1 MWGKSLT
8 LAGQAQ
14 GPNLDFAL
22 HTIGWQ
28 AFQDLVAS
36 IAEVNFARPVTRVAK
51 VADHGRDGSFA
62 GVPDEPLAATD
73 KRETTIQCKHFSSAT
88 SKLTVASLKQELESV
103 RKLAASGKAAGYML
117 VTNASVTEGD
127 RLPIVEALRD
137 CGVSR
142 PYVFGREWVIAKILE
157 HPRVRALVP
166 RVYGLGDLGWI
177 NDERAKEQAQAILD
191 TMGDDLRCYVPTKA
205 HRDAVK
211 ALDEHRFVMLLGD
224 PAVGKS
230 TIAAAL
236 CVAATDE
243 DGCEVFYVR
252 SPEEFI
258 SSWDPTT
265 ENRLFW
271 IDDAFGSIQYAPSLM
286 EKWNKVFLTMK
297 AAVRHS
303 NRFVLTSRTYI
314 WRQARTDLKTQVFP
328 PLERGHVVVDVEKLT
343 IPEKQRILYNHLKFG
358 DQSKKFLACCKPF
371 LDAVVN
377 SEEFRPEIAR
387 RLGNPV
393 FTEGLELTEQG
404 IARFFAE
411 PENFLRET
419 IANLAL
425 PFRAGIGLI
434 FVNAGR
440 LPTPIVRDDAAG
452 MVCDLFGVD
461 VSAISN
467 ALISMKGS
475 FVVRVDEGEQSY
487 WTYKH
492 PTIADAFAAHIGK
505 NDELIELYVRGA
517 KLPQM
522 MREAVC
528 GAISVKGAKVVV
540 PAALYDTL
548 LERFS
553 TAKGLAADDLN
564 RFLLRRCS
572 DAFLKRFVGR
582 FPKYCEKRRAPRYDA
597 TADNWVLL
605 MLRLSQLGCLSDAA
619 RVAVIEQ
626 LESQIEYD
634 ANPDFLV
641 GRADFE
647 AFLTEEERE
656 RMLDIARSVLGNI
669 SSLIDDHASDYS
681 QNHDWD
687 PDDWFDDLLSCV
699 RSLGELFPDDS
710 TVEAAI
716 TSAEKRVE
724 SKIEELKEGR
734 EEEPEPDDYRHAAG
748 SAATSGSGRSIFDDL
763 V

>member
-1 MWGKSLT
+1 M
-8 LAGQAQ
+8 
-14 GPNLDFAL
+14 DFAL

-51 VADHGRDGSFA
+51 VADHGRDGSFS
-62 GVPDEPLAATD
+62 GVPDEPLAGKD
-73 KRETTIQCKHFSSAT
+73 MRETTIQCKHFSSAT
-88 SKLTVASLKQELESV
+88 SKLTVASLKKELESV
-103 RKLAASGKAAGYML
+103 GKLAASGKAAGYML
-117 VTNASVTEGD
+117 VTNANVTEGD
-127 RLPIVEALRD
+127 RLPIVEALRE

-157 HPRVRALVP
+157 YPRVRALVP

-191 TMGDDLRCYVPTKA
+191 TMGDDLRCYVPTNA

-252 SPEEFI
+252 SPEEFV

-297 AAVRHS
+297 AAVRRN

-314 WRQARTDLKTQVFP
+314 WRQARADLKTQVFP

-371 LDAVVN
+371 LDAVVT

-440 LPTPIVRDDAAG
+440 LPTPIVRHDAAG
-452 MVCDLFGVD
+452 MVCDLFGVN

-475 FVVRVDEGEQSY
+475 FVVRADEGEQSY

-492 PTIADAFAAHIGK
+492 PTIADAFAAHIGE

-517 KLPQM
+517 KLSQM

-553 TAKGLAADDLN
+553 KAKGLTADDLN

-572 DAFLKRFVGR
+572 DAFLRKLIGR
-582 FPKYCEKRRAPRYDA
+582 FPKFGEVRTGPRYTA
-597 TADNWVLL
+597 TIDNWVLL
-605 MLRLSQLGCLSDAA
+605 MLRLSSLGCLSEKVRAM
-619 RVAVIEQ
+619 VIEQ
-626 LESQIEYD
+626 LENQIKYD
-634 ANPDFLV
+634 GDADYLLE
-641 GRADFE
+641 GADFE
-647 AFLTEEERE
+647 AFLTPKERQ
-656 RMLDIARSVLGNI
+656 RMLGLAHDVLKN
-669 SSLIDDHASDYS
+669 LPALLDNHASDYS
-681 QNHDWD
+681 LNDSWE
-687 PDDWFDDLLSCV
+687 PEDWFEDLMTSV
-699 RSLGELFPDDS
+699 RSLAELFPNDS
-710 TVEAAI
+710 PVEAAI
-716 TSAEKRVE
+716 ASAEKRVVLE
-724 SKIEELKEGR
+724 IERLNEGR
-734 EEEPEPDDYRHAAG
+734 EEEPEPDDYRHAVG
-748 SAATSGSGRSIFDDL
+748 NAATLGSGRSIFDDL

>member
-1 MWGKSLT
+1 MT
-8 LAGQAQ
+8 LKGQAQ
-14 GPNLDFAL
+14 GPNMDFAL

-36 IAEVNFARPVTRVAK
+36 IAEVNFMRPVTRVAK

-62 GVPDEPLAATD
+62 GVPDEPLAAKD

-88 SKLTVASLKQELESV
+88 SKLTVASLKQELDSV
-103 RKLAASGKAAGYML
+103 RKLAANGKAAGYML
-117 VTNASVTEGD
+117 VTSASVTEGD

-137 CGVSR
+137 CGVTR

-243 DGCEVFYVR
+243 DGCEVYYVR
-252 SPEEFI
+252 SPEEFV

-271 IDDAFGSIQYAPSLM
+271 IDDAFGSIQYTPSLM

-297 AAVRHS
+297 AAVRRN

-314 WRQARTDLKTQVFP
+314 WRQARADLKTQVFP

-343 IPEKQRILYNHLKFG
+343 TPEKQRILYNHLKFG

-393 FTEGLELTEQG
+393 FTEGLELTNQG

-461 VSAISN
+461 VSAIAI
-467 ALISMKGS
+467 ALTSMKGS

-492 PTIADAFAAHIGK
+492 PTIADAFAAHIGD

-540 PAALYDTL
+540 PATLYDSL
-548 LERFS
+548 LERFR

-572 DAFLKRFVGR
+572 DAFLKKFVSR
-582 FPKYCEKRRAPRYDA
+582 FPKYCEERRGPSYNV

-605 MLRLSQLGCLSDAA
+605 MLRLSRLGRLPDAA
-619 RVAVIEQ
+619 RAKVIVQ
-626 LESQIEYD
+626 LESQIQYD
-634 ANPDFLV
+634 ANADFLE

-647 AFLTEEERE
+647 AFLTDEEQE
-656 RMLDIARSVLGNI
+656 RMLDLARSVLGNLAE
-669 SSLIDDHASDYS
+669 LIDDHARDYS
-681 QNHDWD
+681 MNHDWD

-710 TVEAAI
+710 EVEDAI

-724 SKIEELKEGR
+724 VKIEELKEGR
-734 EEEPEPDDYRHAAG
+734 EEEEPEPDDYRHATG
-748 SAATSGSGRSIFDDL
+748 SAATSGGARSIFDDL

>member
-1 MWGKSLT
+1 MTQK
-8 LAGQAQ
+8 GQAQ
-14 GPNLDFAL
+14 GPNMDFAL

-51 VADHGRDGSFA
+51 VADHGRDGSFS
-62 GVPDEPLAATD
+62 GVPDEPLAAQD
-73 KRETTIQCKHFSSAT
+73 ERETTIQCKHFSSTT
-88 SKLTVASLKQELESV
+88 SKLNVASLKSELEAV
-103 RKLAASGKAAGYML
+103 RKLAASGKADGYML
-117 VTNASVTEGD
+117 VTSASVTEGD

-177 NDERAKEQAQAILD
+177 EDERAKEQAQAILD

-252 SPEEFI
+252 SPEEFV

-297 AAVRHS
+297 AAVRRN

-314 WRQARTDLKTQVFP
+314 WRQARADLKTQVFP

-343 IPEKQRILYNHLKFG
+343 TPEKQRILYNHLKFG
-358 DQSKKFLACCKPF
+358 DQSKKFLGYCKPF

-377 SEEFRPEIAR
+377 SGEFRPEIAR

-393 FTEGLELTEQG
+393 FTEGLELTGQG

-419 IANLAL
+419 IANLAQ

-434 FVNAGR
+434 FVNSGR

-475 FVVRVDEGEQSY
+475 FVVRVDDGEQCY

-492 PTIADAFAAHIGK
+492 PTIADAYAAHIGE

-517 KLPQM
+517 KLSQM

-540 PAALYDTL
+540 PAALYESL
-548 LERFS
+548 LDRFR
-553 TAKGLAADDLN
+553 TAEGLAADDLN

-582 FPKYCEKRRAPRYDA
+582 FPRYGEKGGSPRYSA
-597 TADNWVLL
+597 IADNRILL
-605 MLRLSQLGCLSDAA
+605 MLRLSRLGCLSESA
-619 RVAVIEQ
+619 RITVIKQ
-626 LESQIEYD
+626 LEHQIQYD
-634 ANPDFLV
+634 ANANFLS
-641 GRADFE
+641 GRVDFE
-647 AFLTEEERE
+647 EFLTDEEWE
-656 RMLDIARSVLGNI
+656 RMLNLARSVLDN
-669 SSLIDDHASDYS
+669 LAERIDNHARDYS
-681 QNHDWD
+681 INSDWE
-687 PDDWFDDLLSCV
+687 PEDWFDDLMSCV

-710 TVEAAI
+710 DAEAAI
-716 TSAEKRVE
+716 TSAEERVE
-724 SKIEELKEGR
+724 VVIEELKEGR
-734 EEEPEPDDYRHAAG
+734 EEETEQDDYRHATG
-748 SAATSGSGRSIFDDL
+748 TAATSDGGRSIFDDL